1 MMNTRL
7 ALALLIG
14 TITLAACG
22 RETAD
27 IPASA
32 AATNTATPVDP
43 ASLAP
48 PLLPP
53 GDGVDPVQPPS
64 YEVAIATAAANHNK
78 SLARCAEQPES
89 VRVQCEQ
96 EANAAFAGAQTDLEP
111 LRGNQE

>member
-32 AATNTATPVDP
+32 AATATEVDP
-43 ASLAP
+43 AGLAP

-96 EANAAFAGAQTDLEP
+96 EANAAFAGAQSDLEP